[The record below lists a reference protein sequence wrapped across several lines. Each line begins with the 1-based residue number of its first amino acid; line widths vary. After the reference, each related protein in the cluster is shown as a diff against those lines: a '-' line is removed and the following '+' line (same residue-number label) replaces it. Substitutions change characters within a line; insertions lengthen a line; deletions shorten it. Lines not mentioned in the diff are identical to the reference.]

1 MSGTLWLFGPCPTD
15 AFSLSSS
22 ASRSTRCLF
31 ETRIESRGRARS
43 AKPDGAGRG
52 RVEGDRRRV
61 RVASGGRARTF
72 RSRPSRCAIRRD
84 AKAIEPGGALL
95 FSTSRASGRFKN
107 AGTQVG
113 MTTRGAWIRD
123 ATETDALEC
132 GAAHHAIAFEPRVDR
147 ETPRVG
153 GGRHGAFVCVP
164 CARES
169 RGAWTGRTRQRQWTG
184 RAPARVSFEFGSV
197 VRSRTRNDCRHFL
210 PDSRAPHPSSSRVF
224 EFAASH
230 VSLQSVAL
238 SCIVWSSRVARRAS
252 PARVSRPCHAR
263 SPGPAI
269 ARGRGFRA

>member
-1 MSGTLWLFGPCPTD
+1 MM
-15 AFSLSSS
+15 FSIAIGSP
-22 ASRSTRCLF
+22 RD
-31 ETRIESRGRARS
+31 
-43 AKPDGAGRG
+43 P
-52 RVEGDRRRV
+52 EGD
-61 RVASGGRARTF
+61 GDDRT
-72 RSRPSRCAIRRD
+72 A
-84 AKAIEPGGALL
+84 PGPPLL
-95 FSTSRASGRFKN
+95 DLPASGRFKN

-184 RAPARVSFEFGSV
+184 RAPARVSFEFSSV